1 MAELKNEM
9 TELTR
14 GTVVYVRNENASGH
28 VVSGTHPAVVIQND
42 IGNKYSPTVIVAFL
56 TSQMKRLDM
65 KTHVV
70 LQHYDNLRVSVV
82 QTEQIATID
91 KRDILSVVEKL
102 RSEDMA
108 RIDAAVCVSLGLGV
122 NG

>member
-1 MAELKNEM
+1 MAEFRNET

-14 GTVVYVRNENASGH
+14 GTVVFVRNETTNGH

-56 TSQMKRLDM
+56 TSQLKRLDM

-82 QTEQIATID
+82 QAEQMATID
-91 KRDILSVVEKL
+91 KRDILSVVTKL
-102 RSEDMA
+102 RPEDMA
-108 RIDAAVCVSLGLGV
+108 RVDAAVRVSLGLEVG
-122 NG
+122 

>member
-1 MAELKNEM
+1 
-9 TELTR
+9 
-14 GTVVYVRNENASGH
+14 
-28 VVSGTHPAVVIQND
+28 
-42 IGNKYSPTVIVAFL
+42 
-56 TSQMKRLDM
+56 MKRLDM

-82 QTEQIATID
+82 QAEQIATID

-102 RSEDMA
+102 RPEDMV
-108 RIDAAVCVSLGLGV
+108 RIDAAVRVSLGLGV

>member
-1 MAELKNEM
+1 MVELKDG
-9 TELTR
+9 TLELTR

-28 VVSGTHPAVVIQND
+28 VVNVIHPAVVIQND

-56 TSQMKRLDM
+56 TSKVKRLDM

-70 LQHYDNLRVSVV
+70 LQNYDNLRVSVV
-82 QTEQIATID
+82 KTEQMATID

-102 RSEDMA
+102 RLEDMA
-108 RIDAAVCVSLGLGV
+108 RVDVAVRVSLGLGV
-122 NG
+122 N

>member
-1 MAELKNEM
+1 MVELKDG
-9 TELTR
+9 TLELTR

-28 VVSGTHPAVVIQND
+28 VVNGIHPAVVIQND

-56 TSQMKRLDM
+56 TSKVKRVDM

-70 LQHYDNLRVSVV
+70 LQNYDNLRVSVV
-82 QTEQIATID
+82 KTEQMATID

-102 RSEDMA
+102 RLEDMA
-108 RIDAAVCVSLGLGV
+108 RVDVAVRVSLGLGV
-122 NG
+122 N